1 MRARSLGTIKGKF
14 ATPAFAV
21 PEVAC
26 GQDCGDG
33 LEIVFK

>member
-14 ATPAFAV
+14 AAPTFAV
-21 PEVAC
+21 PEVAS
-26 GQDCGDG
+26 GQDRGDG